1 MKKIILILGIF
12 IIIFASSCVK
22 QDDKVHL
29 SFSTW
34 GSKSEIAVVKQLIN
48 NFEQENPDIK
58 VDLIHIPDNYF
69 QKLHLLIAS
78 NLSPDVI
85 FINNINLRL
94 YLEAGKF
101 ENLSEY
107 INSDESIS
115 PSDFVDNAFLP
126 FSYNGGIY
134 AIPRDISNLVIYYN
148 KDLFDKY
155 QVKYPDDNWNM
166 QTFLSVAQKLTI
178 DENNDGKVDV
188 FGFGFE
194 KKSLFWLPFLWSN
207 GGGILSFDDEDIIL
221 DKNASKNALQ
231 FYADLRNKYH
241 VSPNISEQA
250 SMTTSQLFLQGKV
263 AMHLC
268 GRWCSMTY
276 KNNANFNWDVAKFP
290 EGNNGSIVD
299 LDASGW
305 AISSSSLHKAEAW
318 KFIKFISSDNSMKLF
333 TQDGLILPARKEIAN
348 SDYFLNP
355 PPNNAAVFID
365 VLKTARPT
373 PVCERYSEILDI
385 LDENL
390 ESLFDGKSS
399 VDDIINKELILKLK
413 KLSVKRGQNAI
424 K

>member
-12 IIIFASSCVK
+12 IAIFTASCSK
-22 QDDKVHL
+22 QDDKIHL

-34 GSKSEIAVVKQLIN
+34 GSKSEITVVKQLIDE
-48 NFEQENPDIK
+48 FEQKNPDIK
-58 VDLIHIPDNYF
+58 IDLIHIPDNYF

-78 NLSPDVI
+78 NLAPDVV
-85 FINNINLRL
+85 FINNINSRL
-94 YLEAGKF
+94 YIEAGKF
-101 ENLSEY
+101 EDLSNY
-107 INSDESIS
+107 INSDKNISI
-115 PSDFVDNAFLP
+115 SDFVDNAFLP
-126 FSYNGGIY
+126 FSYKGGVY

-155 QVKYPDDNWNM
+155 AVEYPDKNWNM
-166 QTFLSVAQKLTI
+166 QDFLSAAKNLTK
-178 DENNDGKVDV
+178 DENNDGKIDV

-221 DKNASKNALQ
+221 DSEASKSALQ

-250 SMTTSQLFLQGKV
+250 SVTTSQLFLQGKV

-276 KNNANFNWDVAKFP
+276 KNNANFNWDVAKFS
-290 EGNNGSIVD
+290 EWNNGSIVD

-305 AISSSSLHKAEAW
+305 GISSSSKHKAEAW
-318 KFIKFISSDNSMKLF
+318 KFIKFLSSDNSMKLF
-333 TQDGLILPARKEIAN
+333 TQDGLILPARKDIAN
-348 SDYFLNP
+348 SDYFLYP
-355 PPNNAAVFID
+355 PPNNAKVFID
-365 VLKTARPT
+365 ALETARPT
-373 PVCERYSEILDI
+373 PVCERYSEILDL

-399 VDDIINKELILKLK
+399 VDDIINEELILKLK
-413 KLSVKRGQNAI
+413 KLSVK
-424 K
+424 

>member
-12 IIIFASSCVK
+12 ITIFASSCAK
-22 QDDKVHL
+22 QDDKVHI

-34 GSKSEIAVVKQLIN
+34 GSKSEIVVVNAVIDE
-48 NFEQENPDIK
+48 FERENPDIK

-78 NLSPDVI
+78 NLTPDVV
-85 FINNINLRL
+85 FINNINSRL

-101 ENLSEY
+101 EDLSAY
-107 INSDESIS
+107 INSDNNIS
-115 PSDFVDNAFLP
+115 VFDFIDNAFLP
-126 FSYNGGIY
+126 FSYKGGIY
-134 AIPRDISNLVIYYN
+134 AIPRDISNLVVYYN

-155 QVKYPDDNWNM
+155 NINYPGDDWNM
-166 QTFLSVAQKLTI
+166 QTFLSVAQNLTK
-178 DENNDGKVDV
+178 DENNDGKIDV

-207 GGGILSFDDEDIIL
+207 GGGILSFDGEDIIL
-221 DKNASKNALQ
+221 DNKASKNALQ

-241 VSPNISEQA
+241 VSPNSSEQA
-250 SMTTSQLFLQGKV
+250 SMTTSQLFLQEKV

-276 KNNANFNWDVAKFP
+276 KNNAKFKWDVARFP
-290 EGNNGSIVD
+290 QGTKDSIVD
-299 LDASGW
+299 FDASGW
-305 AISSSSLHKAEAW
+305 AISTSSKHKEEAW
-318 KFIKFISSDNSMKLF
+318 RFIKFISSDKAMQLF
-333 TQDGLILPARKEIAN
+333 VQDGLILPAAKDVAN
-348 SDYFLNP
+348 SNYFLNLP
-355 PPNNAAVFID
+355 PENAGIFID

-373 PVCERYSEILDI
+373 PVCEKYSEILDL

-399 VDDIINKELILKLK
+399 VDDIINEELILKLQ
-413 KLSVKRGQNAI
+413 KLSAK
-424 K
+424 